1 MPWCLGEMVDSNA
14 GTVIVKDEFGTS
26 CDTKKYEC
34 ADKIMGGGI
43 RKDTETNLKELPML
57 KYASIWGK

>member
-1 MPWCLGEMVDSNA
+1 MVDSNA

-57 KYASIWGK
+57 KYASI